1 MTQAVIAMLD
11 VPSVNVTEVPDVC
24 LPDVVSRGAKRT
36 SHPHRPTTERPA
48 ASPMTNAQPDDAPA
62 PSGAFVDIMATF
74 GSVSFPMVCRPAVDE
89 DDEDCDVP
97 QDENGS

>member
-1 MTQAVIAMLD
+1 MTQTAIAMLD
-11 VPSVNVTEVPDVC
+11 VPSVNVTDVPDVC
-24 LPDVVSRGAKRT
+24 VPDVVSRGADRT
-36 SHPHRPTTERPA
+36 GHLHRPTAERRAP
-48 ASPMTNAQPDDAPA
+48 SSMTNEQPVDAPA

-89 DDEDCDVP
+89 DEDCDVP